1 MDAGD
6 RDYND
11 LFLVNQHRFLA
22 MPAEAT
28 NRAGARTD
36 TEPSQPFD
44 YTLPKDEIFAV
55 ALEGYEDENDECY
68 RMKITVPKDRGPDWG
83 KTDRLHQ
90 EPEKWNVSAS
100 IIDLTGT
107 SLSVRHERSSSRS
120 GRSQCHLKNKTMV
133 HKRAKVPKGLLAW
146 TTASPGSLALKE
158 EGITLGAFFF
168 FFLFRSIKKLK

>member
-1 MDAGD
+1 ME
-6 RDYND
+6 R
-11 LFLVNQHRFLA
+11 
-22 MPAEAT
+22 
-28 NRAGARTD
+28 
-36 TEPSQPFD
+36 
-44 YTLPKDEIFAV
+44 
-55 ALEGYEDENDECY
+55 
-68 RMKITVPKDRGPDWG
+68 
-83 KTDRLHQ
+83 
-90 EPEKWNVSAS
+90 SAS

>member
-90 EPEKWNVSAS
+90 EPEKWNVRHPSS
-100 IIDLTGT
+100 TSQVRHCQCGT
-107 SLSVRHERSSSRS
+107 SVQVRDRAGPSVISRTKQWCISEQRS
-120 GRSQCHLKNKTMV
+120 
-133 HKRAKVPKGLLAW
+133 PKAC
-146 TTASPGSLALKE
+146 SL
-158 EGITLGAFFF
+158 GPPPPPVV
-168 FFLFRSIKKLK
+168 